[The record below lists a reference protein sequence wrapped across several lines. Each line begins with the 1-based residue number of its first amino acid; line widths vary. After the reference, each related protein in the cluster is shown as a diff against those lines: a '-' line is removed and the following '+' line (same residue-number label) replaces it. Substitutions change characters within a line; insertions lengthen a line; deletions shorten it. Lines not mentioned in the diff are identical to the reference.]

1 MLHDDKAS
9 INKKVGLRI
18 KEARKSRGLTLAEL
32 GNKIGLS
39 ESNTQRYESGRISSV
54 SVELINKIAKA
65 LNVSPAFLMGWE
77 ENMIT
82 NNSGNSYSNLNQTV
96 TTLPQVTSPQPK
108 TRLAVALQRL
118 AQNIDTGKVNLN
130 NAQEQ
135 LIINTIKVVDP
146 EEDYPDDENLD

>member
-77 ENMIT
+77 DD
-82 NNSGNSYSNLNQTV
+82 NNV
-96 TTLPQVTSPQPK
+96 VPI
-108 TRLAVALQRL
+108 LARSVSERDELISLQRNYKDL
-118 AQNIDTGKVNLN
+118 GEDQREKLQSYLEFLRSQKPSMPEDDDID
-130 NAQEQ
+130 
-135 LIINTIKVVDP
+135 
-146 EEDYPDDENLD
+146 

>member
-77 ENMIT
+77 DDIT
-82 NNSGNSYSNLNQTV
+82 TNSPSGYYTDPEAAEYAEELRTNPNLRIMFSAAKDITKEQMQKTVEYIEFLKSKEKGNS
-96 TTLPQVTSPQPK
+96 
-108 TRLAVALQRL
+108 
-118 AQNIDTGKVNLN
+118 
-130 NAQEQ
+130 
-135 LIINTIKVVDP
+135 
-146 EEDYPDDENLD
+146 DEY